1 VRQDA
6 PATDA
11 MTASAISME
20 RATAGLPLQFQVGVG
35 PALLLER
42 GGWNLGQRDQLADE
56 PVVIR
61 ANEIRSPLEGG
72 SVRRQVRTAFLSVDC
87 TSLLQRT
94 AARVWRQVT

>member
-1 VRQDA
+1 MRQDA

-35 PALLLER
+35 PALLLES

-72 SVRRQVRTAFLSVDC
+72 AVDDRYAPHFSPLTAPAYFSAPPHE
-87 TSLLQRT
+87 SGGR
-94 AARVWRQVT
+94 